1 MTVSMLPSGIVLGHY
16 RLGDCIGRGGM
27 GEVYEA
33 FDLVLERRVA
43 LKILNPEL
51 TDHPDRVRRFVQ
63 EAKSASGLNHPHIL
77 TVHEIGEGVIEG
89 RPVHF
94 IAMELV
100 EGTTLREEIHLRRTP
115 LRRLLLFL
123 MQTADALAKA
133 HAGGIIHR
141 DLKPDNLM
149 ISADG
154 YAKVIDFGIAKLAE
168 PRVVADRESDT
179 VSLTREGNLLG
190 TVGYMSPEQIEEKPV
205 DHRSDIFA
213 FGCILY
219 EATTRSQ
226 AFDAESDVEALYK
239 ILREQPPPIA
249 SSKESVPLELR
260 RMIER
265 CLEKRPQDRYQS
277 MRDVALELR
286 SIDQLLSGE
295 PQRFGIQ
302 ARARRRTVVAI
313 ALALMIVSA
322 IVALVVMS
330 RRTQTP
336 VATPV
341 MRALVRW
348 PTDEEDCRISPDG
361 AWVSFLSNRTGK
373 MAIWIRHMRGREP
386 RILMQAGD
394 DILAH
399 LWSPRGDQIA
409 YLSVADGKPFLQL
422 VPAFGGPPTTSVAL
436 EAGFQDGRLIRWIGS
451 HIYAELPDGLWRL
464 DTASMRSSKIAE
476 SKTAEGRR
484 VRFDV
489 RSDEQKITYSVHRGD
504 FETLWIA
511 NLDGSDPTLLTDAKS
526 AYSDYRSRFA
536 GTDELIFS
544 SDRSGQI
551 DLWRLRLGT
560 REAHQITFSP
570 AVEWVDDISTDGR
583 TIAMEEDRRGSNLWL
598 WNGSTSV
605 QVTQDDGRDRS
616 PTASGSSVVLQRSK
630 PTISVRSFDSDL
642 YVGELSKSGLG
653 ELRQIVTDAGWPLL
667 DRTGQ
672 RLAYVQQ
679 MRPTEQQLWV
689 KDLQSQ
695 HQWLLTNHL
704 KPILTYRFPRDR
716 AQSNPVWTADSGSI
730 YFVERDGN
738 RQDIRRFSFP
748 SMTSTL
754 VTAPQQEV
762 DLSDLRPSIDGRR
775 LAYIR
780 RSAGLP
786 MLWEAVVRDLSSGK
800 DATVLSRTHGRGLRV
815 FCAGWDANGVL
826 IILVGTVLPDSSEHL
841 DVVRIDALGKQT
853 ITPLAERGFG
863 GTARLNSAS
872 GWLALT
878 TVDSA
883 GFHNVARLS
892 PAGGNVQHL
901 TQNQLPGVTFAGIEF
916 LDHPQVLFCR
926 QESNLDLWLIDLP
939 TSH

>member
-16 RLGDCIGRGGM
+16 RLGGRIGRGGM

-51 TDHPDRVRRFVQ
+51 IDHPDRVRRFVQ
-63 EAKSASGLNHPHIL
+63 EAKSASALNHPHIL
-77 TVHEIGEGVIEG
+77 TVHEIGEDVIDG
-89 RPVHF
+89 RPAQF

-115 LRRLLLFL
+115 LRRLLLL
-123 MQTADALAKA
+123 LAQTADALAKA

-141 DLKPDNLM
+141 DLKPDNVM
-149 ISADG
+149 VTADG

-168 PRVVADRESDT
+168 PRVVAEQGSDT

-190 TVGYMSPEQIEEKPV
+190 TVGYMSPEQIEQKPV

-219 EATTRSQ
+219 EAATRSR
-226 AFDAESDVEALYK
+226 AFQAESDVEVLYK
-239 ILREQPPPIA
+239 ILREPPPPIPLA
-249 SSKESVPLELR
+249 EESVPLEVR

-286 SIDQLLSGE
+286 SIDPLLSGE
-295 PQRFGIQ
+295 PQRFGMQ
-302 ARARRRTVVAI
+302 RRARRRTALAI
-313 ALALMIVSA
+313 ALALMILTS
-322 IVALVVMS
+322 IVAMVVLS
-330 RRTQTP
+330 RRTQRP

-348 PTDEEDCRISPDG
+348 PSDEEDCRISPDG

-373 MAIWIRHMRGREP
+373 VAIWIRQMRGGEP
-386 RILMQAGD
+386 RILIQAGD
-394 DILAH
+394 DIRAH
-399 LWSPRGDQIA
+399 VWSPRGDQIA
-409 YLSVADGKPFLQL
+409 YLSVADGKAFLQL
-422 VPAFGGPPTTSVAL
+422 VPAFGGPPTSSIAL
-436 EAGFQDGRLIRWIGS
+436 EARFQDGRLIRWIGS
-451 HIYAELPDGLWRL
+451 NIYAELPDGLWRL
-464 DTASMRSSKIAE
+464 DTASLRASRIAGSSA
-476 SKTAEGRR
+476 AEGRR

-511 NLDGSDPTLLTDAKS
+511 NLDGRDPVLLTDSKS

-536 GTDELIFS
+536 SKDELIFS

-551 DLWRLRLGT
+551 DLWRLPLAT
-560 REAHQITFSP
+560 RQAHQITFSP
-570 AVEWVDDISTDGR
+570 TVEWVDDISTDGR
-583 TIAMEEDRRGSNLWL
+583 TIALEEDRRGSNLWL
-598 WNGSTSV
+598 WNGSGSV
-605 QVTQDDGRDRS
+605 QLTQDNGRDRS
-616 PTASGSSVVLQRSK
+616 PTAARSSVVLQRSK

-667 DRTGQ
+667 DPTGQ
-672 RLAYVQQ
+672 RLAYVKQTQ
-679 MRPTEQQLWV
+679 PTQQQLWV

-704 KPILTYRFPRDR
+704 KPIMTYKFPRDR
-716 AQSNPVWTADSGSI
+716 AQSNPVWAADGGSI
-730 YFVERDGN
+730 YFVERDAN
-738 RQDIRRFSFP
+738 RQVIQRFSFP
-748 SMTSTL
+748 SMTSNL
-754 VTAPQQEV
+754 VTATQRDV
-762 DLSDLRPSIDGRR
+762 DLSDPRLSVDGRR

-786 MLWEAVVRDLSSGK
+786 LLWEVVLRDLSSGK
-800 DATVLSRTHGRGLRV
+800 EATIWSRTHGLGLRV
-815 FCAGWDANGVL
+815 FCAGWDANDAL
-826 IILVGTVLPDSSEHL
+826 MILVGTVLADSSEHL
-841 DVVRIDALGKQT
+841 DAIRIDGLGKQT
-853 ITPLAERGFG
+853 ITPLVERGFG
-863 GTARLNSAS
+863 GTARLNAS
-872 GWLALT
+872 SGFMILT
-878 TVDSA
+878 TVDSQ
-883 GFHNVARLS
+883 GFHNLTRVSLA
-892 PAGGNVQHL
+892 AGDAQHL

-926 QESNLDLWLIDLP
+926 QESNSDLWLIDITP
-939 TSH
+939 DR